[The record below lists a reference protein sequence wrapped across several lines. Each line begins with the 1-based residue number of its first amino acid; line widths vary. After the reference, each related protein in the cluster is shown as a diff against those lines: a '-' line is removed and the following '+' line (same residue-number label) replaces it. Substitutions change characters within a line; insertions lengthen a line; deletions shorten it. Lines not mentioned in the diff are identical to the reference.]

1 MMMMKHICK
10 RFFLLLAV
18 VITAT
23 TIHAQNEFKI
33 KGRVL
38 SKGNTPVA
46 DVAVSLEGV
55 RVDVVLTDSI
65 GQFEISSPNGEKWLL
80 FSPIGDFKRK
90 RVFVNNRNELVV
102 YLQNADGQ
110 SKYDEIRTP
119 VGNEI
124 KRNSLSAFRD
134 LDVDLL
140 QSLPFQSVDQFLQGR
155 VAGLQVTNHSGM
167 PGEGTYINLRGLN
180 SRNSNAQP
188 LFIIDGVM
196 MESPGIFNSII
207 DGSNYNPLSTLDPQ
221 DITNIVVYKDA
232 LASSLFGMKGS
243 NGVVVIETLQPT
255 EIKTTIDM
263 NLRRGMSFEPR
274 QLPVLNSNQFRT
286 LGQEIL
292 ASSPLLEENFLTDY
306 PGLFDDVYSPS
317 YFRYNNNT
325 NWQDIVFRTGQ
336 LTDFYFKV
344 RGGDEI
350 AKYGLSVGFLNHD
363 NIIENSDFTRT
374 TIRFVGDFNVTSWAR
389 IYLSSSFGYN
399 ITNSAET
406 GTTVQTSPI
415 LTSMFRSPL
424 MHPYQFD
431 EFGRELV
438 FLDEVGE
445 FGISNPQAVI
455 KGFEGRNDNY
465 RLVTS
470 FRLELDINK
479 NLQFSNLLGVNF
491 NSSNELVFQPN
502 IGVADYFDGEVWNT
516 LKNQSSIYFALNNDS
531 RINYTKTFL
540 GIHRVYG
547 SAGLRVQTND
557 YTSNNAI
564 AKNLNENDQDRSQGS
579 NTLAEIGGNTG
590 NWNWL
595 SLYANALYDYKDKYL
610 LGVSLSFDGSTLV
623 GKDAETSIKLGGVPF
638 VTLPSVSAGW
648 RVSNENFLKN
658 VSWIEELKVRA
669 TYGLS
674 GNDQIGYINALAYYQ
689 PVLYRQTS
697 GAILGNIANTTL
709 KNETTVKQNVGIDFS
724 ILGER
729 FSASFDIFENEVR
742 DMLIFERQNPYIGY
756 QFRPTNGASMI
767 NKGYELSLNARI
779 IKTRDLKWDVG
790 GNISHYSN
798 EMLSVIGG
806 SLIREIPGGE
816 VITSVGNP
824 MNAFYGLQADGVYET
839 SEAAS
844 VAGLLNDRGIPYGA
858 GDMRFNDIS
867 GPNGT
872 PDGVINKFDKTIIG
886 NPNPDFYGGIYSTL
900 KYKRW
905 TLDLLFSYV
914 LGNDVFNYLRY
925 QTEKMTDLSNQSSAT
940 LNRWQHEGQVTNVP
954 RALWNDYMG
963 NAYFSSRW
971 IEDGSFIKLSNATLA
986 YNVPDGVTLWGLDMF
1001 RSAKIYVTGTN
1012 LLTLTKYL
1020 GYNPEFSNTYNPLL
1034 QGVDYGQVPVTSSF
1048 IVGIK
1053 LGL

>member
-1 MMMMKHICK
+1 MMMMKHIYK
-10 RFFLLLAV
+10 RFFLLSFVLL
-18 VITAT
+18 TAAT
-23 TIHAQNEFKI
+23 MQAQNEFII
-33 KGRVL
+33 KGQVL
-38 SKGNTPVA
+38 SKSNSPVA

-55 RVDVVLTDSI
+55 RADVVLTDSA
-65 GQFEISSPNGEKWLL
+65 GKFEITSPDGEKWLL

-90 RVFVNNRNELVV
+90 RVFVNNRSEVV
-102 YLQNADGQ
+102 IYLQNADGQ
-110 SKYDEIRTP
+110 SKYDEINTP
-119 VGNEI
+119 IASET
-124 KRNSLSAFRD
+124 KRSSLSAFKD

-140 QSLPFQSVDQFLQGR
+140 QTLPYQSADQFLQGR

-167 PGEGTYINLRGLN
+167 PGEGTYLNLRGLG

-196 MESPGIFNSII
+196 MESPGIFNSMI

-263 NLRRGMSFEPR
+263 NLRRGMTFEPQ
-274 QLPVLNSNQFRT
+274 QLPVLNNTQFRT
-286 LGQEIL
+286 LGHEIL
-292 ASSPLLEENFLTDY
+292 ASSSLPEEYFLESY

-325 NWQDIVFRTGQ
+325 NWQDIVFRPGQ

-350 AKYGLSVGFLNHD
+350 AKYGLSVGFLTHD

-374 TIRFVGDFNVTSWAR
+374 TIRFVGDFNITNWAR

-399 ITNSAET
+399 ISNSAET

-415 LTSMFRSPL
+415 LTSLFRSPL

-455 KGFEGRNDNY
+455 NGFEGRNDNY

-479 NLQFSNLLGVNF
+479 NLQFSNLIGVNF
-491 NSSNELVFQPN
+491 NSSNELIFQPN
-502 IGVADYFDGEVWNT
+502 IGVADYYDGEVWNT

-531 RINYTKTFL
+531 KIKYTNTFL
-540 GIHRVYG
+540 GVHRVTG
-547 SAGLRVQTND
+547 SAGLRVQTNKL
-557 YTSNNAI
+557 TVNSGLV
-564 AKNLNENDQDRSQGS
+564 KNLNENDQDRSSGDKIL
-579 NTLAEIGGNTG
+579 NEIGGNTG

-595 SLYANALYDYKDKYL
+595 SLYANAMYDFRDKYL
-610 LGVSLSFDGSTLV
+610 AGASISVDGSTLV
-623 GKDAETSIKLGGVPF
+623 GKDAETAVRFGGVPY
-638 VTLPSVSAGW
+638 VVLPSVSAGW

-658 VSWIEELKVRA
+658 VSWLEELKIRA

-697 GAILGNIANTTL
+697 GAILGNIANTAL
-709 KNETTVKQNVGIDFS
+709 KNETTVKKNLGIDLS
-724 ILGER
+724 LLGER
-729 FSASFDIFENEVR
+729 FSASLDLFDNEVR

-756 QFRPTNGASMI
+756 EFRPTNGASMF
-767 NKGYELSLNARI
+767 NKGYEISVNARV
-779 IKTRDLKWDVG
+779 IKTRDVKWDVG

-798 EMLSVIGG
+798 EMLSVVGG
-806 SLIREIPGGE
+806 SLVNEIPGGE

-824 MNAFYGLQADGVYET
+824 LNAFYGLQAEGVYET
-839 SEAAS
+839 SEAANE
-844 VAGLLNDRGIPYGA
+844 AGLINDRGIPYGA
-858 GDMRFNDIS
+858 GDMRYKDIS

-872 PDGVINKFDKTIIG
+872 PDGAINKFDKTIIG
-886 NPNPDFYGGIYSTL
+886 NPNPDFFGGVYSTL
-900 KYKRW
+900 KYKKW
-905 TLDLLFSYV
+905 SLDLLFSYT

-940 LNRWQHEGQVTNVP
+940 LNRWQHEGQVTEVP
-954 RALWNDYMG
+954 RALWDDYMG

-971 IEDGSFIKLSNATLA
+971 IEDGSYIKLSNATLA
-986 YNVPDGVTLWGLDMF
+986 YTVPEGFTLWGLDMF
-1001 RSAKIYVTGTN
+1001 RSAKVYVTGTN
-1012 LLTLTKYL
+1012 LFTLTKYL
-1020 GYNPEFSNTYNPLL
+1020 GYNPEFSNSYNPIL
-1034 QGVDYGQVPVTSSF
+1034 QGVDYGQVPVSSSF